1 MSTAGTEAVKVWL
14 NRYRQQSDYIER
26 LTFELDALESKAASP
41 GVSSLDGLPHAP
53 GYAGDRMGGI
63 VGRMDELRAEIEQAQ
78 AEATATRREIENAIR
93 RISGPHWP
101 DRRAV
106 LRFRYLLCL
115 PWEDVNDALFGAK
128 LDFLDKL
135 ESYQRRTY
143 RLHGEALL
151 DLLELVPA
159 ETLQENDTENG
170 VQEK

>member
-1 MSTAGTEAVKVWL
+1 MSTAATETVKEWL
-14 NRYRQQSDYIER
+14 TRYRQQMENIER
-26 LTFELDALESKAASP
+26 LGYEFDAMESRATSP
-41 GVSSLDGLPHAP
+41 GTSAIDGLPHAP
-53 GYAGDRMGGI
+53 GYAGDRVGGI
-63 VGRMDELRAEIEQAQ
+63 VGRLDELREELATAQ

-128 LDFLDKL
+128 RDFLDKL

-143 RLHGEALL
+143 RLHGETLTALL
-151 DLLELVPA
+151 EFVPDSA
-159 ETLQENDTENG
+159 GTGN
-170 VQEK
+170 